1 MWTLFLLMQ
10 NGLRGWSSLHVSGF
24 GTQALSEY
32 SGVGDR
38 ADLRVAAVLVAGSFP
53 VFGRG

>member
-38 ADLRVAAVLVAGSFP
+38 VDLRVAAVLVAGSFP